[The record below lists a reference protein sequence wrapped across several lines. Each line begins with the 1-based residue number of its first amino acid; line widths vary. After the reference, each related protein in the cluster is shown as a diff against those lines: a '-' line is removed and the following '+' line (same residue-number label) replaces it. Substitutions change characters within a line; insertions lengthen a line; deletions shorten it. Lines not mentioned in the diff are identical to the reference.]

1 MPGAQLMQD
10 VSIFKP
16 VILAGIN
23 AITPVFGPAYVD
35 EFNQPAIGS
44 SAVQIRG
51 AFSTERRRAPNVVVT
66 YTPGTGVFNSG
77 QNIIGFDAASGL
89 YKYGFYMNNGSIK
102 YAVQARNE
110 PEREWLIDTIFNAF
124 TALVFVDPMSG
135 VTANNNLV
143 DYLASQGVV
152 IKGPG
157 QIEYPHVIQSDT
169 ESPRPEGQ
177 VWEGALSMVVDVSL
191 TYYMPGVSAST
202 VTMTGTSIVSQHI
215 PIVLPW
221 IPQPRDN
228 PPISLSYP

>member
-1 MPGAQLMQD
+1 MPQLMQD
-10 VSIFKP
+10 MSIFKP

-23 AITPVFGPAYVD
+23 AIMPVFGPAYVD
-35 EFNQPAIGS
+35 EFGIVPAGGS

-51 AFSTERRRAPNVVVT
+51 AFSTERRRAPNIVVT

-77 QNIIGFDAASGL
+77 QNIIGFDEASGL
-89 YKYGFYMNNGSIK
+89 YKYGFYMNNGAIK
-102 YAVQARNE
+102 YSVQARNE
-110 PEREWLIDTIFNAF
+110 LEREWLIDTMFNAF
-124 TALVFVDPMSG
+124 TALVFLGPSG
-135 VTANNNLV
+135 EVAINNLG

-177 VWEGALSMVVDVSL
+177 VWEGSLSMVVDVSL

-202 VTMTGTSIVSQHI
+202 VSMTGTSTVNKQI